1 MNRFAPR
8 GRYGRRNPVTIWAFA
23 VALVLAAPAVRA
35 QAADTTAPTAQSLFD
50 AGMQALAAG
59 FYTEACPRL
68 EQSWRLEPRP
78 DTRFYLADCYEKTGR
93 TASAWINFWEVSE
106 TAMKAGDTARAL
118 VSSQRALALTAHLS
132 YLTVTVPHPV
142 TGLVVKRDGT
152 PVAPESWG
160 MPVPVD
166 PGTHQV
172 EATAP
177 NKKPYQGTVEVV
189 LEGEKAELEVPAL
202 GSLPPKPKPPPVVPP
217 AVEQAA
223 ASKAAAVTSRSS
235 RQKTLALISAGVG
248 VVGLGIGTALVVS
261 AKTTYS
267 DADAFCNATTNL
279 CSDQRGVSLR
289 HDAISR
295 ANLAAIPLGV
305 GVLGLGVG
313 LTLWL
318 TAPSPSKER
327 PPAAL
332 FVSPTD
338 VTLRGRF

>member
-1 MNRFAPR
+1 
-8 GRYGRRNPVTIWAFA
+8 VTGWVLG
-23 VALVLAAPAVRA
+23 VALVLAAPAVQA
-35 QAADTTAPTAQSLFD
+35 QATDTTEPTAQALFD

-59 FYTEACPRL
+59 FFREACPRL

-78 DTRFYLADCYEKTGR
+78 DTRFYLADCYEKSGK

-106 TAMKAGDTARAL
+106 AALKAGDTARAL

-132 YLTVTVPHPV
+132 YLAVTVPHPV
-142 TGLVVKRDGT
+142 AGLVVKRDGL
-152 PVAPESWG
+152 PIAPESWG
-160 MPVPVD
+160 VPAPVD

-177 NKKPYQGTVEVV
+177 NRKPYQGTVEVV
-189 LEGEKAELEVPAL
+189 LEGEKGELEVPVL
-202 GSLPPKPKPPPVVPP
+202 QSLPPKPKPPPVVPP
-217 AVEQAA
+217 AAERARAA
-223 ASKAAAVTSRSS
+223 KAAAVSARSS
-235 RQKTLALISAGVG
+235 RQKTLALISASVG
-248 VVGLGIGTALVVS
+248 VVGLGVGTALVVS

-267 DADAFCNATTNL
+267 DANAFCDATNR
-279 CSDQRGVSLR
+279 CWDPRGVSLR

-295 ANLAAIPLGV
+295 ANLAAIPLGICV
-305 GVLGLGVG
+305 AGLGVG

-327 PPAAL
+327 PRAAL